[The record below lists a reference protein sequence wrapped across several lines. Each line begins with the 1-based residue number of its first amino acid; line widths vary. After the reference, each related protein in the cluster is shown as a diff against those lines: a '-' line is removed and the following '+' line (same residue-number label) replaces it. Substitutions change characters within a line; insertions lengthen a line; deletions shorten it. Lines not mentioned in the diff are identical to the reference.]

1 MDPKRN
7 CRFLQIIA
15 GFSRFL
21 AAEIFLVCPFWLQ
34 CETVFGSAG
43 DGRNALPSYPLPLG
57 LGSTALTIFDSCSS
71 TRDSRLAGP
80 SLALWALMF
89 IEAPLAPVD

>member
-15 GFSRFL
+15 GFQCFL
-21 AAEIFLVCPFWLQ
+21 VAEIFWVCPFWLQ

-43 DGRNALPSYPLPLG
+43 DGRNALSSYPLPLG
-57 LGSTALTIFDSCSS
+57 LGSTALTILGS
-71 TRDSRLAGP
+71 
-80 SLALWALMF
+80 
-89 IEAPLAPVD
+89 